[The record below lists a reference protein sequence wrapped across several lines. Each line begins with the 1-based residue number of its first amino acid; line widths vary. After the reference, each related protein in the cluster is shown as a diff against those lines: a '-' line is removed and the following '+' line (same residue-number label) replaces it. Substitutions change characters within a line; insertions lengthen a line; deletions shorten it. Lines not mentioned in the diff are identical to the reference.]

1 MANQSGIDILLNFI
15 VNNKDALK
23 GILTIDASMKNYN
36 KTVNDNSTTVKNNS
50 KVVNDNSTT
59 IINKTT
65 VINKNTD
72 AVKGN
77 SMAFAGLGVA
87 IAGVA
92 ASIKSL
98 IQETS
103 NVAIEF
109 ETQMRNVNSIA
120 KLSEEQFL
128 KMSDAV
134 RETAKMEG
142 VKDTATGIAKAMY
155 QLVSSGFEGAK
166 ALEMAGIASKAASAG
181 LTSTETA
188 VTALA
193 AMMNAYNQK
202 TVPDAINFSNQLF
215 TVVDKGVISF
225 EQLATNLGTVLAQAS
240 SAKVSF
246 EEIGAAFIT
255 LTKAGINASESE
267 TAISNLIR
275 TITDPDK
282 GAVKAAAAAGI
293 EFNAMA
299 LESKGLKGVLDD
311 LYKATG
317 GNIEAI
323 AQFIPE
329 ARAQKAALTL
339 LKGAGFE
346 YVSALDSMKKAN
358 EGAGSTQRALN
369 EQMKA
374 ASFDIA
380 KMKALIEDL
389 RIEFGNISKDALMPF
404 LKDIKGIIEFVMSL
418 DKETKTLIVQ
428 VGLFAAGVTSLM
440 LGIKA
445 LAFVFSPLIGLFGSL
460 GSVGSALVAGLA
472 TLRNSFFLLT
482 VFLGTGGGF
491 AVAVSFAVA
500 TVLSLKKIVE
510 GVIEA
515 YNLLKDM
522 AGLKMR
528 ESALDKERQNARDLI
543 KEYNEARRSKEGL
556 LKMSAEDLKAAGH
569 AFGVRA
575 AETTDPA
582 ARKRL
587 REQGIA
593 ASSLG
598 KFKEQYEA
606 SKKAAAEQAEADAKA
621 AARNKQLNAE
631 IEAANKKANASSKAA
646 AKEKVKHQEDYK
658 NEVNRIMEG
667 LAQDEA
673 KRTLDDLNYKI
684 RIENK
689 KFAEE
694 EAILKKAIKLKQATT
709 AQLKALEKEH
719 QIAITNLYM
728 DAQAEQDKIDK
739 ENKDK
744 EKAKQKDA
752 DDNRIKAE
760 QEKAQK
766 ILELTKEINTQKE
779 QIEGNYFNTIV
790 GFIGKFNSGLA
801 QGIQTF
807 QSYFNGL
814 KAINDQYN
822 ANIANIEKTTDVS
835 TEAGK
840 AQADQLSKTA
850 ATNAAMAGT
859 VNTIALVGTIALDW
873 LINSINNYEKLT
885 AEADKYNKTLNE
897 ANDWILLITKSIPFV
912 GELLAAMGKA
922 IGKAFGASYLE
933 DKLKI
938 QPLLDDI
945 SKDEMKRTLTETQ
958 FKIEMLN
965 KEYAEKERLL
975 KKAIE
980 DNVASE
986 NDLIRLEKLRQAEIT
1001 KIRLEE
1007 GQKQSDNDKKL
1018 QEQILDKQQDI
1029 IQKAYETEQEAIKK
1043 TFRLKKET
1051 AEKSLKFYED
1061 EIDKLKSNIRSIDD
1075 ELAKRQQKR
1084 AQSQET
1090 ATAFQARR
1098 ALLSSTLPADFAR
1111 TPIDKFEI
1119 ESASQEE
1126 QLKQSFALGQMS
1138 LDQLNK
1144 HLMDLAV
1151 KKNLFYE
1158 RISNSL
1164 VVGTKEHLDFQKKAN
1179 DAYGEYASLQ
1189 QVTTTSQ
1196 LKADKD
1202 NLQSQL
1208 DGFKS
1213 LKDTELKNIQ
1223 DIENAQTNAL
1233 IRLESKWK
1241 TPAGAFKLSMD
1252 EAVLQV
1258 VDKMDAEL
1266 SNFIGR
1272 AKQAI
1277 YNFSGQ
1283 MGKAPTGEE
1292 SITRNRQL
1300 GEATGKKYYTQ
1311 SELTSYENKIIAEQE
1326 KRTQQL
1332 AIENAK
1338 RQALTQSG
1346 GMLGGLGG
1354 KSFPGFATGGIFDSN
1369 KGFGAAI
1376 LHDNEMI
1383 LNPFQQKNLFNL
1395 LAAGGGGVNVTI
1407 NTGPVNSQSDINKI
1421 ASAVSQVIRT
1431 DYLRR

>member
-1 MANQSGIDILLNFI
+1 MAEQSGIDILLNFI

-23 GILTIDASMKNYN
+23 GIISLDSSTKTYTKTIQDSSTTIKDNS
-36 KTVNDNSTTVKNNS
+36 KVIHDNSTNIV
-50 KVVNDNSTT
+50 
-59 IINKTT
+59 NKTT
-65 VINKNTD
+65 IINKNTD
-72 AVKGN
+72 AVRSN

-87 IAGVA
+87 VAGVA

-120 KLSEEQFL
+120 KMSEDQFSR
-128 KMSDAV
+128 MSDAV

-225 EQLATNLGTVLAQAS
+225 EQLAMNLGTVLAQAS

-246 EEIGAAFIT
+246 EEVGAAFIT

-323 AQFIPE
+323 AKFIPE
-329 ARAQKAALTL
+329 ARSQKAALTL
-339 LKGAGFE
+339 LKGAGLE

-389 RIEFGNISKDALMPF
+389 RIEFGNISKSALMPF

-428 VGLFAAGVTSLM
+428 IGLLGAGFASLM
-440 LGIKA
+440 LGIRA
-445 LAFVFSPLIGLFGSL
+445 LGFVFSPLIRFITGLITEQGLLTLSWRGL
-460 GSVGSALVAGLA
+460 LVLVGDLASALGVGGA
-472 TLRNSFFLLT
+472 FT
-482 VFLGTGGGF
+482 V
-491 AVAVSFAVA
+491 AVALAVS
-500 TVLSLKKIVE
+500 TIMSLKKIIDGIIE
-510 GVIEA
+510 G
-515 YNLLKDM
+515 YNLLKDL
-522 AGLKMR
+522 AGLKIR
-528 ESALDKERQNARDLI
+528 ESALEKESQNAKDLI
-543 KEYNEARRSKEGL
+543 KLYNQAQKSKEGI
-556 LKMSAEDLKAAGH
+556 LKMSAEDL
-569 AFGVRA
+569 RA
-575 AETTDPA
+575 ASRALGIRALEVSSPETK
-582 ARKRL
+582 KRL
-587 REQGIA
+587 MDQALGASA
-593 ASSLG
+593 AA

-606 SKKAAAEQAEADAKA
+606 SKKAAAEQADADAKA

-631 IEAANKKANASSKAA
+631 IEAANKKGTETSKKVAR
-646 AKEKVKHQEDYK
+646 EKTKHQEDYK

-667 LAQDEA
+667 LAEDEA
-673 KRTLDDLNYKI
+673 KRVYDDFLYKVWA
-684 RIENK
+684 ENK

-694 EAILKKAIKLKQATT
+694 EAVLKKAIKLKQATT
-709 AQLKALEKEH
+709 AQLEKLESEHIWTLIGISNQYSEEQKKIQKE
-719 QIAITNLYM
+719 Q
-728 DAQAEQDKIDK
+728 
-739 ENKDK
+739 KDK
-744 EKAKQKDA
+744 EKDA
-752 DDNRIKAE
+752 DDKRIKAE
-760 QEKAQK
+760 QEKAQRIEQIRK
-766 ILELTKEINTQKE
+766 QSIANKEAAERGYIDTVINGVTGLAGEIGQEIKSFYNLYNAQSQAQKGYEANIKEIEKMIDVSPEVQNNLKKIALQTKDATMATNGLTAAFSMMAQAQAKFSSKMKTLGEQKAELNYVE
-779 QIEGNYFNTIV
+779 QGKASSMHEMALEFSRTIPIV
-790 GFIGKFNSGLA
+790 GDIFGEIYKWFAKNAGAVFFEDVKDGL
-801 QGIQTF
+801 Q
-807 QSYFNGL
+807 
-814 KAINDQYN
+814 KAKD
-822 ANIANIEKTTDVS
+822 ARD
-835 TEAGK
+835 K
-840 AQADQLSKTA
+840 ARQD
-850 ATNAAMAGT
+850 
-859 VNTIALVGTIALDW
+859 
-873 LINSINNYEKLT
+873 
-885 AEADKYNKTLNE
+885 
-897 ANDWILLITKSIPFV
+897 
-912 GELLAAMGKA
+912 
-922 IGKAFGASYLE
+922 
-933 DKLKI
+933 
-938 QPLLDDI
+938 
-945 SKDEMKRTLTETQ
+945 
-958 FKIEMLN
+958 
-965 KEYAEKERLL
+965 EKE
-975 KKAIE
+975 
-980 DNVASE
+980 N
-986 NDLIRLEKLRQAEIT
+986 QQEIA
-1001 KIRLEE
+1001 
-1007 GQKQSDNDKKL
+1007 DNDKKL
-1018 QEQILDKQQDI
+1018 QDQILAKREDI

-1098 ALLSSTLPADFAR
+1098 AAMSRTLPGDFNL
-1111 TPIDKFEI
+1111 TPIDKFEL

-1126 QLKQSFALGQMS
+1126 QLKQSFAIGQIS

-1144 HLMDLAV
+1144 DLMDLAV

-1158 RISNSL
+1158 RIANSL
-1164 VVGTKEHLDFQKKAN
+1164 VKGTKENLDYQKKAN
-1179 DAYGEYASLQ
+1179 DAYSEFASLNEQ
-1189 QVTTTSQ
+1189 TTEQQ

-1223 DIENAQTNAL
+1223 DIEKTQTNAL
-1233 IRLESKWK
+1233 INLENKWR

-1252 EAVLQV
+1252 EALSLVA
-1258 VDKMDAEL
+1258 DKMDDEL
-1266 SNFIGR
+1266 SNFIDR
-1272 AKQAI
+1272 AKSAI
-1277 YNFSGQ
+1277 SDFKGQ

-1292 SITRNRQL
+1292 TITRNRQL

-1311 SELTSYENKIIAEQE
+1311 SELTSYENKMIAENE
-1326 KRTQQL
+1326 KRAQDAAA
-1332 AIENAK
+1332 AIANKNKTPGGFFSNIAAK
-1338 RQALTQSG
+1338 AF
-1346 GMLGGLGG
+1346 MG
-1354 KSFPGFATGGIFDSN
+1354 KIPGFATGGIFDSN
-1369 KGFGAAI
+1369 KGFGVAM

-1383 LNPFQQKNLFNL
+1383 LNPFQQKNLFDK
-1395 LAAGGGGVNVTI
+1395 LAGAGGGINITI
-1407 NTGPVNSQSDINKI
+1407 NTGAVNSMADINKI